1 MTTRKE
7 MTKINRI
14 VEIIEKH
21 GPISKVQLVIKSR
34 LSISY
39 FEKLKPFVEELYPH
53 KVRWDKEEK
62 LWYAV
67 KSTEVTTTNE
77 S

>member
-7 MTKINRI
+7 MTKINRVI
-14 VEIIEKH
+14 TIIENH
-21 GPISKVQLVIKSR
+21 APISKVQLVIKSG

-53 KVRWDKEEK
+53 KVRWDKEDK
-62 LWYAV
+62 LWYAI
-67 KSTEVTTTNE
+67 KSKEVNNDG
-77 S
+77 